1 MMNQSKEDK
10 KYERIEYLVL
20 GEFKGATNGEG
31 LEEVTSDDH
40 LSNGGIGCCGRC
52 EVSQAKQRVIRRG
65 KRAGGREGGGRGE
78 ERRRGEEGGE
88 RGEDMTL
95 LVYSVVYHG
104 KLSKTTT
111 TQEEND

>member
-1 MMNQSKEDK
+1 MGGLGRS
-10 KYERIEYLVL
+10 YLQRS
-20 GEFKGATNGEG
+20 
-31 LEEVTSDDH
+31 LEQWWH
-40 LSNGGIGCCGRC
+40 RGCCGRC
-52 EVSQAKQRVIRRG
+52 EVSQAKQRVIREGEESR
-65 KRAGGREGGGRGE
+65 REGGGRGE

-88 RGEDMTL
+88 RGEEVREDMTL